1 MRRHGA
7 SPTCAFNFFLLFC
20 NHPTRDAIAGV
31 SGGVRLVIV
40 GLGMNHNCSAFAEKG
55 MRAVLQCDVA
65 ILKMD
70 LLGRAIGAHGEV
82 FHITGMVA
90 LGILESV
97 LLSFWVEMSTRGFK
111 VGAFALRN
119 LMEMDGVLAGGQA
132 MQIKS
137 DRDSGASI
145 PQDDIAYRVPLSVFE
160 FHLRLRRADR
170 REREQHQQHSRG
182 IGNEFHRNP
191 PCSPES
197 IPPKKSQLSE
207 QDFWTKRGTKAEVV
221 HPNVEYTAR
230 KFQFFL
236 GERGLMAL
244 NAVEQVSEQV
254 PADDFQ
260 ALEEKVYRTIEM
272 FKAARQAQATAERDL
287 QRLRQQMEDR
297 EEELVRLRRET
308 VQLKK
313 EREDIRGRVEKML
326 AQIESLAE
334 AS

>member
-7 SPTCAFNFFLLFC
+7 SPNCAFNFFLLFC

-119 LMEMDGVLAGGQA
+119 LMEMDGVPTWRGTIVVDAA
-132 MQIKS
+132 PEWI
-137 DRDSGASI
+137 AS
-145 PQDDIAYRVPLSVFE
+145 
-160 FHLRLRRADR
+160 
-170 REREQHQQHSRG
+170 
-182 IGNEFHRNP
+182 
-191 PCSPES
+191 
-197 IPPKKSQLSE
+197 SE
-207 QDFWTKRGTKAEVV
+207 QRCACWCV
-221 HPNVEYTAR
+221 
-230 KFQFFL
+230 L
-236 GERGLMAL
+236 GQWG
-244 NAVEQVSEQV
+244 S
-254 PADDFQ
+254 
-260 ALEEKVYRTIEM
+260 
-272 FKAARQAQATAERDL
+272 
-287 QRLRQQMEDR
+287 
-297 EEELVRLRRET
+297 
-308 VQLKK
+308 
-313 EREDIRGRVEKML
+313 
-326 AQIESLAE
+326 
-334 AS
+334 